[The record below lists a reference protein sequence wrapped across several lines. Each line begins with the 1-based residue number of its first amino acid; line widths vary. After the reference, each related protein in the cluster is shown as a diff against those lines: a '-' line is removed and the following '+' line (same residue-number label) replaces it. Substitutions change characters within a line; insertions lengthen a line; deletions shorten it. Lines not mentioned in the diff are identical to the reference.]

1 MQNEK
6 ENVPGFVHRKSA
18 LFFLK
23 ILSWLESS
31 AKLYCRSTCEV
42 AVLVKKKKSSDVRD
56 WFVQLNEVIILPVS
70 RECLI
75 NSVTVVSGTRHAHE
89 SNRPESS
96 LFRKR
101 FLPLYF
107 FFCSPYYLSLFSL
120 FNQLTAYS
128 LVFFLFFILLKPLFV
143 FILILR
149 FFFFCLKILCLK

>member
-107 FFCSPYYLSLFSL
+107 FFLLSLLPFALFSIQSINPLL
-120 FNQLTAYS
+120 FSIFFIFYFIKTFICY
-128 LVFFLFFILLKPLFV
+128 FFLA
-143 FILILR
+143 
-149 FFFFCLKILCLK
+149 